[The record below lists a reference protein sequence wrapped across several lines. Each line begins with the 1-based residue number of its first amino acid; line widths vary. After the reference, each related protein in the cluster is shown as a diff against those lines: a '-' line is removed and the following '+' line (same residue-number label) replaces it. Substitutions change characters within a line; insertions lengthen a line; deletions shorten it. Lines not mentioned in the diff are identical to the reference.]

1 MKKVSVIV
9 PVYNTEK
16 YLRRCLDSLVMQTL
30 DDIEI
35 IIIEDKSPDN
45 SNKILNEY
53 EKKYKEKVKV
63 FHNKTN
69 KGIGYNRNFGMKK
82 ASGKYIG
89 FVDSDDWVNET
100 MFEKMYA
107 KAEKENLD
115 LVLCNFYKNL
125 EKQDGLLETLVPEFI
140 IPNFENTTLKDCP
153 DLLLK
158 VNLAPWN
165 KLYRKDL
172 FTADVRF
179 LENLKYED
187 AIVVIKTMA
196 RAKKLG
202 IVDERLNY
210 YLVRSKSETTVMDKR
225 VYDILEVTKMMIE
238 ELKSHGYYND
248 IEEYAEAM
256 TVINLFRY
264 TIQQK
269 FQKDKNIRNDFIDKT
284 FDYLNSEFP
293 NWKHNKIWKKRNIL
307 KRTIEGNKLL
317 TKIYCMIF

>member
-1 MKKVSVIV
+1 MIKVSVIV

-16 YLRRCLDSLVMQTL
+16 YLKKCLDSLVNQTL

-35 IIIEDKSPDN
+35 IVINDCSPDN
-45 SNKILNEY
+45 AKKILSEY
-53 EKKYKEKVKV
+53 EKKYKNIKVI
-63 FHNKTN
+63 HNKTN
-69 KGIGYNRNFGMKK
+69 KGIGYNRNSGIEK
-82 ASGKYIG
+82 ASGKYIA
-89 FVDSDDWVNET
+89 FVDSDDYVDIT
-100 MFEKMYA
+100 MYEKMYN

-125 EKQDGLLETLVPEFI
+125 EKQDGSLEALVPEFI
-140 IPNFENTTLKDCP
+140 IPNFKNTTLKDYP

-165 KLYRKDL
+165 KLYRKNL
-172 FTADVRF
+172 FTVDVRF
-179 LENLKYED
+179 PENLKYED

-196 RAKKLG
+196 RAKKIG

-225 VYDILEVTKMMIE
+225 VYDIFEVTKMMIE
-238 ELKSHGYYND
+238 ELKSHDYYND

-269 FQKDKNIRNDFIDKT
+269 FQKDKNIRNDFIDKV

-293 NWKHNKIWKKRNIL
+293 NWNSNKIWKRRNLL

-317 TKIYCMIF
+317 TKIYCTLF

>member
-1 MKKVSVIV
+1 MIKVSVIV

-16 YLRRCLDSLVMQTL
+16 YLKKCLDSLVNQTL

-35 IIIEDKSPDN
+35 IVINDCSPDN
-45 SNKILNEY
+45 AKKILSEY
-53 EKKYKEKVKV
+53 EKKYKNIKVI
-63 FHNKTN
+63 HNKTN
-69 KGIGYNRNFGMKK
+69 KGIGYNRNLGIEK
-82 ASGKYIG
+82 ASGKYIA
-89 FVDSDDWVNET
+89 FVDSDDYVDIT
-100 MFEKMYA
+100 MYEKMYN

-125 EKQDGLLETLVPEFI
+125 EKQDGSLEALVPEFI
-140 IPNFENTTLKDCP
+140 IPNFKNTTLKDYP

-165 KLYRKDL
+165 KLYRKNL

-179 LENLKYED
+179 PQNLKYED

-196 RAKKLG
+196 RAKKIG

-225 VYDILEVTKMMIE
+225 VYDIFEVTKMMIE
-238 ELKSHGYYND
+238 ELKSHDYYND

-269 FQKDKNIRNDFIDKT
+269 FQKDKNIRNDFIDKA

-293 NWKHNKIWKKRNIL
+293 NWNSNRIWKRRNLL

-317 TKIYCMIF
+317 TKIYCTLF